1 MKKIIEEFKKF
12 ITRGN
17 VVDMAVGVIIG
28 SAFTGVVNGLS
39 NNVLKPV
46 INWLLSL
53 VVGGDAL
60 ESVYTFLVKAT
71 VDGVVDLEN
80 SIYIDWGALI
90 NAIINFFLIAV
101 VLFTIIKVINT
112 IKENNEKIQEEIRK
126 NKITKEDRK
135 ILKERGIKLSNREGV
150 KAYLEERENLRLA
163 EIEKAKK
170 EAEEKAIKE
179 RLENPTVEDLLK
191 DIKVLLQ
198 EKTTKTQ

>member
-39 NNVLKPV
+39 NNVLKPL

-90 NAIINFFLIAV
+90 NAIINFFLVAL
-101 VLFTIIKVINT
+101 VLFTIIKVINKV
-112 IKENNEKIQEEIRK
+112 KENNEKLQEEIRK

-135 ILKERGIKLSNREGV
+135 ILKERGIKLSNRDAV
-150 KAYLEERENLRLA
+150 KEYLEERENLRLA
-163 EIEKAKK
+163 ELEKAKV
-170 EAEEKAIKE
+170 EAEEKARKE
-179 RLENPTVEDLLK
+179 RLENPTVEDILK
-191 DIKVLLQ
+191 DIKEILK
-198 EKTTKTQ
+198 EKSK

>member
-39 NNVLKPV
+39 NNVLKPI